1 MPQPSWQAWSRVSRS
16 AKLETKHLTQ
26 FWASSQGWL
35 IIGSHSIPKTLVRIF
50 NFAQLSQ
57 LSGSSGAAGMKLDWQ
72 QQRGWWGSGRE
83 RNCCKIVD
91 CCCVRWLPLFF
102 RLFSFAVFVR
112 KEVALQV
119 GQRGLLRGQTPA
131 SNVGA
136 LCPKWRHR
144 PTQPP
149 TSTHLFQL
157 CTFFS
162 CFQPKLPM
170 TAHFK
175 NTPTTQGFV
184 GERGSAWWQGGP
196 YWEVAHYPWLPQVP
210 AHSLPWD
217 ARIPRILLPVASMVK
232 TRAQFVPPS
241 SINWLISLSIC
252 SETCESFFFHNNP
265 EFTIE
270 HHQFFRVASLAG
282 LHLLNFL
289 LNQQISY
296 SNFSDVWKYY
306 SQSCIYNQ
314 NMKTY
319 NNWNFGQRLHNSRR
333 RLQRRQLWLFYIRPH
348 RAYNLHNLTG
358 SGIHKLWQSPW
369 TWCQGHILK
378 APFGP
383 LFMLF
388 IYFFCQ
394 THNNLRNLTISWLN
408 RSRVLEL
415 DGFWRCFDQSCLSRC
430 YDVIFC
436 VKILHIIFI
445 LQSFART
452 KIWANQPIVP
462 DLNPPPYLVSNLLQK
477 IGGSWFCL

>member
-1 MPQPSWQAWSRVSRS
+1 
-16 AKLETKHLTQ
+16 
-26 FWASSQGWL
+26 
-35 IIGSHSIPKTLVRIF
+35 
-50 NFAQLSQ
+50 
-57 LSGSSGAAGMKLDWQ
+57 MKLDWQ

-83 RNCCKIVD
+83 KNCCKIVD

-149 TSTHLFQL
+149 TSTHLFHL

-241 SINWLISLSIC
+241 SITWLISLSIC
-252 SETCESFFFHNNP
+252 SETCESFSFTTIQNSQLNIISFSGWPLWQVCTYSISFSTNKLVIPISQTCENIIHN
-265 EFTIE
+265 
-270 HHQFFRVASLAG
+270 
-282 LHLLNFL
+282 
-289 LNQQISY
+289 
-296 SNFSDVWKYY
+296 
-306 SQSCIYNQ
+306 IYNQ
-314 NMKTY
+314 NTKPY
-319 NNWNFGQRLHNSRR
+319 
-333 RLQRRQLWLFYIRPH
+333 
-348 RAYNLHNLTG
+348 LTG
-358 SGIHKLWQSPW
+358 
-369 TWCQGHILK
+369 ILGNGCIIAGGASTAGSFGFFYSA
-378 APFGP
+378 AP
-383 LFMLF
+383 
-388 IYFFCQ
+388 
-394 THNNLRNLTISWLN
+394 R
-408 RSRVLEL
+408 RV
-415 DGFWRCFDQSCLSRC
+415 
-430 YDVIFC
+430 
-436 VKILHIIFI
+436 
-445 LQSFART
+445 
-452 KIWANQPIVP
+452 
-462 DLNPPPYLVSNLLQK
+462 
-477 IGGSWFCL
+477 